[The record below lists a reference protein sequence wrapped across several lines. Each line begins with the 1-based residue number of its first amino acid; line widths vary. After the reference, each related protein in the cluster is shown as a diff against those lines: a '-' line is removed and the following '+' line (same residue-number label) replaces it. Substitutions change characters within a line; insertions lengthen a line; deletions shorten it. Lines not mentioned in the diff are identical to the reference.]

1 MADGGR
7 WLTFFSLVQKVPQ
20 RISPLYRP
28 HIHNNICPPGA
39 SPQLSIAEE
48 NLYSQTCVILSM
60 KEYISNFGY
69 CRYVSNMRD
78 GSPPPSVPV
87 WLAVKI
93 LFVVLAFF
101 SFFKKKKKEV
111 GKKEKSSPIGTKCST
126 TAEDESLRRSPEEL
140 VSKRWKIYRRMRSPG
155 QKNEKK

>member
-1 MADGGR
+1 MNPFLSFIFPPFFLSGKRFFYIQEMMMADGGR

-101 SFFKKKKKEV
+101 SFF
-111 GKKEKSSPIGTKCST
+111 
-126 TAEDESLRRSPEEL
+126 
-140 VSKRWKIYRRMRSPG
+140 
-155 QKNEKK
+155 

>member
-78 GSPPPSVPV
+78 GSPPPSVRPSPCG
-87 WLAVKI
+87 WLLKYYLQFWPFF
-93 LFVVLAFF
+93 LFL
-101 SFFKKKKKEV
+101 KKKKKEV

-140 VSKRWKIYRRMRSPG
+140 VSKR
-155 QKNEKK
+155 